1 MSVRIQFTAVIMQV
15 SVQLFLPLNKQ
26 NIHVNSIK
34 LHIQFCMKWLIIVYS
49 FNNEKIV
56 IDQQAYEKQQIESE
70 NTCIM

>member
-15 SVQLFLPLNKQ
+15 SVQLFLPLSKQ

-34 LHIQFCMKWLIIVYS
+34 LYIQLCMKWLIIVHS

-56 IDQQAYEKQQIESE
+56 IDQQAYEKQ
-70 NTCIM
+70 